1 MAWGR
6 GYAGCMGDRRAAWAV
21 TIALSL
27 AMLMVPAGF
36 ALLLS
41 ADGGEASG
49 TEAPAAAGRAKSDRS
64 ARMTFHLRGD
74 ALGMRILR
82 GAPRETRL
90 VRGRRV
96 RVLCGSVSGLVI
108 RDARWPAGADTLRV
122 PLPLRE
128 LERAEFCALKRG
140 RLGIARVVLR

>member
-1 MAWGR
+1 
-6 GYAGCMGDRRAAWAV
+6 MGDRRAAWAA
-21 TIALSL
+21 TIGLSL

-36 ALLLS
+36 AVLLS

-49 TEAPAAAGRAKSDRS
+49 TDAPAAAAGRSKSDRA
-64 ARMTFHLRGD
+64 ARMTFHLRDG

-90 VRGRRV
+90 VRGREV

-122 PLPLRE
+122 TLPARE